1 MPKVGRRRKKNRTHV
16 VENEAPQS
24 ALTAKK
30 EELKVPK
37 SLVIRRGKT
46 APEVGELVA
55 DLRHLML
62 PYTAL
67 HFQEDPKNRKLTL
80 SQYATNLA
88 LPMGITHMMSFSQN
102 DERLNMRLARTPEGP
117 TLSFRIHQFSLT
129 KHIKKLQKRPVA
141 YTASLSSNPPIVVTN
156 NFGDASAPPH
166 VKLMRITFQ
175 NMFPVTNVSTVRLS
189 ECRRVVLFHLLD
201 DQDGVDDETRSVVQM
216 RHYAIRATPVGVN
229 RRIRRIVQ
237 DKLPNL
243 SKCQDIADYLGGG
256 GISDGASDSEPEED
270 LVVQLPDKYIGKGNA
285 KAQKSALKL
294 VEIGPRLS
302 MELVKVEK
310 GLGAG
315 DVLYHAH
322 VQKSPEEA
330 AALKARKER
339 ETELK
344 MQRKAHQQANVERK
358 RKAAEEK
365 KEAKKQ
371 RKAGREK
378 ATLEALRQGKA
389 IPEHDDE
396 EEEEESD

>member
-16 VENEAPQS
+16 VENDAPQS

-30 EELKVPK
+30 DELKVPK

-46 APEVGELVA
+46 APEVGELIT
-55 DLRHLML
+55 DLRNLML

-117 TLSFRIHQFSLT
+117 TLSFRVHQFSLT
-129 KHIKKLQKRPVA
+129 KHIKRLQKRPVA

-156 NFGDASAPPH
+156 NFGDASASPH

-175 NMFPVTNVSTVRLS
+175 NMFPATNVSTVRLS
-189 ECRRVVLFHLLD
+189 ECRRVVLFHLLED
-201 DQDGVDDETRSVVQM
+201 EEIDGQMRSVVQM

-243 SKCQDIADYLGGG
+243 SKCQDIADYLNNGAN
-256 GISDGASDSEPEED
+256 SEGASDSEPEED
-270 LVVQLPDKYIGKGNA
+270 LVVQLPDKYVGKGNG

-302 MELVKVEK
+302 IELVKVEK

-322 VQKSPEEA
+322 VQKSPAEA
-330 AALKARKER
+330 AALKAAKER
-339 ETELK
+339 EAELK

-365 KEAKKQ
+365 KESKKQ
-371 RKAGREK
+371 RKAEREQ

-389 IPEHDDE
+389 VPENDDDDDE
-396 EEEEESD
+396 EEESD